1 MASKKLLKMIFFF
14 SFFALPLGL
23 LAQNA
28 KGIVTDSNGD
38 PIPYA
43 SIIEKGTTNGTA
55 SNETG
60 VFEFKTSKDSGTLV
74 VSSVGFVTTEK
85 KFIPNSFLT
94 VVLATDNILSEVVV
108 TGNRSKPRTILDS
121 PVPIDNIGLQE
132 LKSSGQ
138 TSVDQMLTYKIPS
151 YNSSTQAISDAT
163 AHFDPADL
171 RGMGPSR
178 TLVLI
183 NGKRKNLSAQVYLN
197 DTPGKGEVGTDM
209 KSIPVGA
216 IERIEVLRDGAS
228 AQYGSDAVAGVVNI
242 ILKEKSDTSV
252 LNVNSGITSESDGFN
267 FGADF
272 NHSATLGA
280 GYVNFTLGY
289 YTQDITDRSGTPLND
304 AAFGVNANDPVY
316 GPWLVAN
323 PDLGMTIG
331 QSALDKYEGF
341 YNAGFPFKNG
351 KGKFYTFGG
360 ITSRQG
366 KSFAFYRTPY
376 WRTTDYGLLTKS
388 GETYGGYQPFFEAD
402 VKDNFNSVGAEF
414 NLFGFE
420 TDLSAT
426 YGRNS
431 VKYDITNTLNHSLG
445 AASPTAFYAGGYVFD
460 NLIGNLDFSKNYGNT
475 SISFGAELRKE
486 NFKGLEGDPESYFG
500 SAADSFPGISP
511 GDAVDAS
518 RDTKALYAG
527 IDVDFSEQFLIGVA
541 ARYEDFSDFG
551 DNFSWKLNSRYK
563 LGANGALRASY
574 STGFRA
580 PSLHQKHISNIQY
593 NSSGGNLPVLEGTF
607 ANSNPILRG
616 LGVDELKAEISNNIA
631 AGVTYK
637 FSPALSFTADF
648 YQITVDDR
656 VLLSTKINT
665 ADGNLD
671 GSNPVEQILIDNGVV
686 GMKFFIN
693 AAKTKTTGV
702 DLVLNY
708 KNISLYEGYLDINLA
723 ANFNK
728 TTLEGTINT
737 PQILATN
744 GYEIF
749 DRVEAGRI
757 TSARPASKIL
767 VGFDYKLNKLRAS
780 LNNTYFGEV
789 KYFNYDISGTQDQ
802 VFSGKV
808 LTDLVLGYDFSDK
821 FSVNFTVN
829 NMFDVYPDEVNE
841 FGNSVGGRFKYAWD
855 VNQFGFNGTTFKG
868 GITYKF

>member
-1 MASKKLLKMIFFF
+1 MTLKKLLKMNVC
-14 SFFALPLGL
+14 FALL
-23 LAQNA
+23 LFPIVMFGQNA
-28 KGIVTDSNGD
+28 KGKVTDKNGD
-38 PIPYA
+38 PIVYA
-43 SIIEKGTTNGTA
+43 SVIVKGTTQGT
-55 SNETG
+55 STNESG
-60 VFEFKTSKDSGTLV
+60 EFDLNVSANSGTLV
-74 VSSVGFVTTEK
+74 FSSVGFTVAEK
-85 KFIPNSFLT
+85 KYTAGTYLT
-94 VVLATDNILSEVVV
+94 VVLSDDNVLEEVVV

-121 PVPIDNIGLQE
+121 PVPVDNIGLSE

-138 TSVDQMLTYKIPS
+138 TSVDQMLAYKIPS

-209 KSIPVGA
+209 KSIPVAA

-242 ILKEKSDTSV
+242 VLKEKSEYSI
-252 LNVNSGITSESDGFN
+252 LNVTSGITSQSDGFN

-272 NHSATLGA
+272 NHTVSLGS
-280 GYVNFTLGY
+280 GYINLSLGY
-289 YTQDITDRSGTPLND
+289 YTQDITDRAGTPLND

-331 QSALDKYEGF
+331 QSALDKYEAF
-341 YNAGFPFKNG
+341 FNAGLPFKNG
-351 KGKFYTFGG
+351 KGEFYTFGG
-360 ITSRQG
+360 MTNRKG
-366 KSFAFYRTPY
+366 KSFAFYRAPY

-388 GETYGGYQPFFEAD
+388 GETYGGYQPYFEAD
-402 VKDNFNSVGAEF
+402 VTDNFNSVGAKFE
-414 NLFGFE
+414 LFGFDA
-420 TDLSAT
+420 DLSGT

-431 VKYDITNTLNHSLG
+431 VDYDITNTLNHSLG
-445 AASPTAFYAGGYVFD
+445 AASPTNFYAGGYVFD
-460 NLIGNLDFSKNYGNT
+460 NLIGNLDFSKSYGAT
-475 SISFGAELRKE
+475 SVSFGAELRKE
-486 NFKGLEGDPESYFG
+486 NFEGLEGDPKSYFG

-511 GDAVDAS
+511 ADAVDAS

-527 IDVDFSEQFLIGVA
+527 VDVDFTEAFLIGGA

-551 DNFSWKLNSRYK
+551 DNFSWKVNSRYK
-563 LGANGALRASY
+563 FSDNGTLRASY

-580 PSLHQKHISNIQY
+580 PSLHQKHLSNIQY

-607 ANSNPILRG
+607 ANSNPILRD
-616 LGVDELKAEISNNIA
+616 LGVGELKAEISKNIA
-631 AGVTYK
+631 AGLTYK
-637 FSPALSFTADF
+637 FSPQMSFTLDL

-665 ADGNLD
+665 ADGVLD
-671 GSNPVEQILIDNGVV
+671 GSNPVEQVLIDNGVV

-693 AAKTKTTGV
+693 AAETKTQGLDV
-702 DLVLNY
+702 LLNY
-708 KNISLYEGYLDINLA
+708 KNIELYEGLLNVNLA

-728 TTLEGTINT
+728 TTLEGKINT
-737 PQILATN
+737 PQILASN

-757 TSARPASKIL
+757 TSARPTSKVL
-767 VGFDYKLNKLRAS
+767 LGFDYQLDKLSAS

-789 KYFNYDISGTQDQ
+789 KYFNYNLSGAEDQ

-808 LTDLVLGYDFSDK
+808 VTDLVLNYAFSDK
-821 FSVNFTVN
+821 FSVNFAVTN
-829 NMFDVYPDEVNE
+829 LLDVYPDEVNE
-841 FGNSVGGRFKYAWD
+841 FGNSVGARFKYAWD